1 MRETLV
7 EEDVVLVMMTEVEEE
22 ILVEEDV
29 VLVGLTVAVEDENL
43 LIIES

>member
-1 MRETLV
+1 MV

-22 ILVEEDV
+22 ILVEVDV
-29 VLVGLTVAVEDENL
+29 VLVGLTVAIEDENL

>member
-1 MRETLV
+1 MV

-29 VLVGLTVAVEDENL
+29 VLVGLIVAAEDENL
-43 LIIES
+43 PIIES